1 MYYVHVDARVSVRVL
16 ESARV
21 VCACERAGCHMG
33 ARVVCACEHVSASE
47 GATHVWFVWLILY
60 QYYIPTTWFPRQQN
74 SCALRFLELRF
85 IDK

>member
-33 ARVVCACEHVSASE
+33 ARVACACEHVSASKGAAHYHVVSTSTELMRIE
-47 GATHVWFVWLILY
+47 GIKV
-60 QYYIPTTWFPRQQN
+60 
-74 SCALRFLELRF
+74 
-85 IDK
+85 D

>member
-60 QYYIPTTWFPRQQN
+60 QYYIPTHVVST
-74 SCALRFLELRF
+74 STELMRIEVF
-85 IDK
+85 RIKVY